1 MKSILMSIQPYYAY
15 LEMKGI
21 KTVEMRKTE
30 TKDKEWSGKVKV
42 YVSQNKKSFNRIP
55 KEDREWFTQY
65 VGKVAYEFV
74 CDKVICLT
82 YETKIP
88 TVKQNEDGTLS
99 IVGYTTTEPFY
110 NGKLSTIKGSC
121 LEQKQLVS
129 YGKGKTLYGLHI
141 TALKIYDKPRE
152 LNDYGLFCK
161 DYVDCADVLCQRD
174 TCREGFVSLA
184 RPPQSWQYVEL
195 PYWAEEK

>member
-30 TKDKEWSGKVKV
+30 PKDKEWSGKVKV

-74 CDKVICLT
+74 CDTVESIPVDSEAFAAISKPACLT
-82 YETKIP
+82 IDELLEYCP
-88 TVKQNEDGTLS
+88 
-99 IVGYTTTEPFY
+99 
-110 NGKLSTIKGSC
+110 GSDM
-121 LEQKQLVS
+121 
-129 YGKGKTLYGLHI
+129 YGWHI

-152 LNDYGLFCK
+152 LGDFREQIARKKSY
-161 DYVDCADVLCQRD
+161 YASPYDVSSYR
-174 TCREGFVSLA
+174 TISRYEPIT
-184 RPPQSWQYVEL
+184 RPPQSWQYVGEV
-195 PYWAEEK
+195 EEFKPRL